1 MSQFSQ
7 SDPPD
12 GETPAELPV
21 EAGPGERMRV
31 VLFLLHRGGAEMV
44 TLVPGIPLVVGRKP
58 PSDICVRDAKL
69 SRTHARF
76 CLSQDS
82 RSILVEDLGSTNGTW
97 LGTQRIQ
104 STPITF
110 GQEVRLGGVLARPQV
125 FKDSPTFSYPGEP
138 SHDKAV
144 VAGRAMRA
152 LMEQVERVAASRL
165 PIVIYGE
172 TGTGKEVL
180 AELLH
185 KLGRRADKP
194 MKRIN
199 CGAIPT
205 HLVESTLFGHERGA
219 FTGAVHQHKGLFEE
233 AHGGMV
239 FLDEIGELAQPA
251 QTALLHVLE
260 TGQLTRVGSSREI
273 SVDVRV
279 IAATHRDLYA
289 MVQKAQFREDLYYR
303 LSPLTL
309 ELPPLR
315 ERTDEIETLA
325 RHFLQEANRENRGR
339 IKGIAPSA
347 MEQLLAYSWPGNVR
361 ELKNVISGAA
371 LISRSSH
378 ISVHDLPARVV
389 RALGASQSPPSTSQ
403 ARRME
408 DAAPVAGES
417 SGELRHRVL
426 RYEAQII
433 RETLESVSWN
443 RAKAARL
450 LKLPLRTLAH
460 RIKVLGIKK
469 DQP

>member
-1 MSQFSQ
+1 MSQSSQ

-12 GETPAELPV
+12 GETPPELML
-21 EAGPGERMRV
+21 EAGPGEKKRV
-31 VLFLLHRGGAEMV
+31 VLFFLHRAGAEMV
-44 TLVPGIPLVVGRKP
+44 TLAPGTPLVVGRKP
-58 PSDICVRDAKL
+58 PSDLCLRDAKL

-82 RSILVEDLGSTNGTW
+82 LSVLVEDLGSTNGTW

-104 STPITF
+104 STRITF
-110 GQEVRLGGVLARPQV
+110 GQEVRLGGVLARLQA
-125 FKDSPTFSYPGEP
+125 FKDSPALSRPGEP
-138 SHDKAV
+138 SHDRAV
-144 VAGRAMRA
+144 VAGKAMRG
-152 LMEQVERVAASRL
+152 LMEQVERIASSRL
-165 PIVIYGE
+165 PIVLYGE

-185 KLGRRADKP
+185 KLGPRGDKP

-260 TGQLTRVGSSREI
+260 TGQLTRVGSTREI

-279 IAATHRDLYA
+279 IAATHRDLFA
-289 MVQKAQFREDLYYR
+289 MVQKGQFREDLYYR

-315 ERTDEIETLA
+315 ERTDEVESLA
-325 RHFLQEANRENRGR
+325 LHFLELANRENGGR

-378 ISVHDLPARVV
+378 ISVNDLPARVV
-389 RALGASQSPPSTSQ
+389 RAFGASQAGASLAQ
-403 ARRME
+403 RME
-408 DAAPVAGES
+408 AADSVANDA
-417 SGELRHRVL
+417 SGELRYRVL

-433 RETLESVSWN
+433 RQTLESVSWN
-443 RAKAARL
+443 RARAAQL

-469 DQP
+469 DPP